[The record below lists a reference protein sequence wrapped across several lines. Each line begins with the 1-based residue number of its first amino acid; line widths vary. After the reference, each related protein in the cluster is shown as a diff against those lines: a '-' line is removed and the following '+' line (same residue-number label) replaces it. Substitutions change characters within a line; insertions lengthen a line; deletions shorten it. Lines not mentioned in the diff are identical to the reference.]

1 MAKFV
6 FGPLNRLLLL
16 THSLSL
22 FLSLTGQMLIK
33 WLISTLQSNCSI
45 NSATDCLNAMV
56 LQFCNNLKYVGVLKQ
71 ISNEHPQQT
80 PQPAAQPQLQSQ
92 QGAQPAQQQQQHTT
106 QPQREQDTLSGFS
119 VSSIN
124 SPSLADTG
132 NWSSSGSCH
141 GAAGNGAEAVT

>member
-1 MAKFV
+1 
-6 FGPLNRLLLL
+6 
-16 THSLSL
+16 
-22 FLSLTGQMLIK
+22 MLIK

-71 ISNEHPQQT
+71 ISNEHPQQ
-80 PQPAAQPQLQSQ
+80 PAAQPQLQSQ
-92 QGAQPAQQQQQHTT
+92 GAQPAQQHTT
-106 QPQREQDTLSGFS
+106 QPQREQDTLAGFS